1 MRNRKQTKREIKR
14 RQKRVSRSNILKYA
28 TVKTFQRPEEFRI
41 KEEEKTPEERAA
53 EGDSRQS
60 QEEATE

>member
-28 TVKTFQRPEEFRI
+28 TVKTFQRPEEFRVR
-41 KEEEKTPEERAA
+41 EEEKTPEERAA
-53 EGDSRQS
+53 EGADSQRQ
-60 QEEATE
+60 QEASG